1 MFCIQILVLE
11 WNSELSEEA
20 LHGMIRIIIH
30 IVIRGQGIDNDFS
43 NRMTLVDTTS
53 NQYYCMTGE

>member
-43 NRMTLVDTTS
+43 NRMTLVDTTL
-53 NQYYCMTGE
+53 N

>member
-1 MFCIQILVLE
+1 MDNLEYKLEDRGMYSHSRPSIIRSMFCIQILVLE

-30 IVIRGQGIDNDFS
+30 IVI
-43 NRMTLVDTTS
+43 
-53 NQYYCMTGE
+53 